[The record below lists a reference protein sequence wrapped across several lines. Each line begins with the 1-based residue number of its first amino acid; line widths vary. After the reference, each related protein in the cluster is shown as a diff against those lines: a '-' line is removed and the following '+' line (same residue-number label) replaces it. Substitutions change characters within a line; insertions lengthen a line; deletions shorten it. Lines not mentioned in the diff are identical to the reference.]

1 MNLFHRTIAGCV
13 CAGFLT
19 TVGSGCFFAPRS
31 QLVALESQNRLL
43 AAQNNAQAS
52 EMENMATHSHVLESK
67 VMQAEEQLAS
77 LDSQW
82 RSDRKRL
89 VAIEGE
95 LTDGRGNRLPA
106 GISSQLAG
114 LSRKYPNLH
123 FDETTGACKLDTDVL
138 FDSGEAELKE
148 DAAEMLGEFGRIL
161 KQPEA
166 RDLKLMVC
174 GHTDALK
181 IARREVRDRFSDN
194 FHLSTARALAVAEY
208 LKKSGV
214 PETRLGVSGFGGNQP
229 IASNDTA
236 EERRRNRRVEVFI
249 LPPEAQ
255 VVGWTETTTSL
266 Y

>member
-1 MNLFHRTIAGCV
+1 MNLFHRTIAGCI

-43 AAQNNAQAS
+43 SAQNSAQTS

-77 LDSQW
+77 LDAQW

-89 VAIEGE
+89 VALEGE
-95 LTDGRGNRLPA
+95 LTDGRGNRLPP
-106 GISSQLAG
+106 GISTQLAG
-114 LSRKYPNLH
+114 LSRKFPNLH
-123 FDETTGACKLDTDVL
+123 FDEVTGACKLDTDVL

-148 DAAEMLGEFGRIL
+148 DAQEMLGEFGRIL
-161 KQPEA
+161 KSPEA
-166 RDLKLMVC
+166 RDLKLMVV

-181 IARREVRDRFSDN
+181 IARRDVRDRFSDN

-208 LKKSGV
+208 LKKAGV

-229 IASNDTA
+229 IASNDSA
-236 EERRRNRRVEVFI
+236 EERRRNRRVEVFV

>member
-1 MNLFHRTIAGCV
+1 MKLSHRNFSGCI
-13 CAGFLT
+13 CAGILT
-19 TVGSGCFFAPRS
+19 VVCSGCFFAPRS

-43 AAQNNAQAS
+43 SAQNNAQMS
-52 EMENMATHSHVLESK
+52 EMENMKTHSHVLEGK
-67 VMQAEEQLAS
+67 VMQAEEQLAA
-77 LDSQW
+77 LDAQW

-95 LTDGRGNRLPA
+95 LTDGRGNRLPP
-106 GISSQLAG
+106 GISRQLAN
-114 LSRKYPNLH
+114 LSRRYPNLQ
-123 FDETTGACKLDTDVL
+123 FDEETGACKLDTDVL

-148 DAAEMLGEFGRIL
+148 DAQELLGEFGRIL
-161 KQPEA
+161 KAPEG

-208 LKKSGV
+208 LKKAGV

-236 EERRRNRRVEVFI
+236 EERRRNRRVEIFV